1 MTSPLS
7 TQEREQSGNRAA
19 GWLSVALVVLAVG
32 IATTSVL
39 GPVGLGLMR
48 YRTSPTTLN
57 QLLGSD
63 AASLFV
69 VAPLTLVAAGLTA
82 RRHPVGPLLALGVG
96 VYALYIYAQIII
108 GQEYLRLPGNV
119 ERFFPLLLAV
129 FLVAEAVV
137 VLAWRLAPPTP
148 RPTPRLER
156 TAAVVL
162 LLVAVFLVF
171 GQHLRPMLTAW
182 RDPTALTEYAS
193 SPTPFWMVKLMDL
206 GIIVPAAVATA
217 VGLLKGATW
226 ARRAMYVLF
235 TGYTCLAIAVA
246 AMGLVMYANADPDA
260 SLGLAGGFLAFA
272 VAFVTLTVFLYR
284 PFVGRSAA
292 DGSGR

>member
-1 MTSPLS
+1 MTSALS

-19 GWLSVALVVLAVG
+19 GWLSVALVMLAVG
-32 IATTSVL
+32 SATTSVL

-69 VAPLTLVAAGLTA
+69 VAPLTLVAAVLTA
-82 RRHPVGPLLALGVG
+82 RRYPVGPLLALGVG
-96 VYALYIYAQIII
+96 VYALYTYAQIII

-156 TAAVVL
+156 TAAVNPPACPETYWFESQRFAGLCLIVVSGLQFGGCDVAAVL
-162 LLVAVFLVF
+162 VEAAVVVPVDPF
-171 GQHLRPMLTAW
+171 GGGQLDLRRRFAT
-182 RDPTALTEYAS
+182 
-193 SPTPFWMVKLMDL
+193 
-206 GIIVPAAVATA
+206 VPAA
-217 VGLLKGATW
+217 
-226 ARRAMYVLF
+226 
-235 TGYTCLAIAVA
+235 
-246 AMGLVMYANADPDA
+246 
-260 SLGLAGGFLAFA
+260 
-272 VAFVTLTVFLYR
+272 
-284 PFVGRSAA
+284 
-292 DGSGR
+292 

>member
-96 VYALYIYAQIII
+96 VYALYIYAQIVI

-156 TAAVVL
+156 TAAIVL

-171 GQHLRPMLTAW
+171 GQHLRPDADSL
-182 RDPTALTEYAS
+182 
-193 SPTPFWMVKLMDL
+193 
-206 GIIVPAAVATA
+206 
-217 VGLLKGATW
+217 
-226 ARRAMYVLF
+226 ARSDCPDRVRLQPHSVLD
-235 TGYTCLAIAVA
+235 GE
-246 AMGLVMYANADPDA
+246 
-260 SLGLAGGFLAFA
+260 
-272 VAFVTLTVFLYR
+272 
-284 PFVGRSAA
+284 A
-292 DGSGR
+292 DGSGHHRPGRGRYGGWPPQRSGLGASRDVCPVHRLHLPGNCGCCDGFGDVRQCRS